1 MQTVIFL
8 MCSML
13 CAQDLEQ
20 PKRDAINF
28 MALNY
33 KANLQ
38 SFRFCEVQFDVLH
51 AGSYLA
57 EEPFEDAFVG
67 EGYYAFDGVNAV
79 YHCVYDDKSI
89 LEHSKLKNTDQVVA
103 TFSSRRM
110 LWDGK
115 STLMDLISPDLR
127 SNPKKTFHT
136 AEIFEDP
143 DGSRF
148 MSEFSFPIGV
158 GFQDKAQDA
167 VGRMFAMLLDG
178 RLKLEDL
185 SVGPTENGKI
195 ARIVLRDKYLKRMY
209 QISLDKGSLPLEI
222 VYFDP
227 DGNQSLDIKYDEMEL
242 VEGAGWISK
251 RMTVRSKSRNDTRI
265 TRLKSCNVT
274 RKPEIATFRLDFDEP
289 VNIMEPAKQVGYYHR
304 KTFSLVDRPRLNAG
318 ATRINVRK
326 TDPPLSTVKEMPG
339 ELPPPSLRRYVMLA
353 AMIVALALAGV
364 AYTRYRRS

>member
-1 MQTVIFL
+1 
-8 MCSML
+8 ML
-13 CAQDLEQ
+13 CGQDLEQ
-20 PKRDAINF
+20 SKRDAINF

-57 EEPFEDAFVG
+57 EEPFEDSFVG

-89 LEHSKLKNTDQVVA
+89 LEHSRLKNTGQVVT

-185 SVGPTENGKI
+185 SVGPTEYGKI

-242 VEGAGWISK
+242 VEGAGWIPN

-274 RKPEIATFRLDFDEP
+274 RKPGLATFRLDFDEP
-289 VNIMEPAKQVGYYHR
+289 VNILDPGKEIAYNH
-304 KTFSLVDRPRLNAG
+304 TNSISLVDRPRLNAG
-318 ATRINVRK
+318 ATRIKVQK
-326 TDPPLSTVKEMPG
+326 AEPPLSTVVEMPG
-339 ELPPPSLRRYVMLA
+339 ELTPSPLWSYAMFA
-353 AMIVALALAGV
+353 ALVVVVVLAGV
-364 AYTRYRRS
+364 AYTRYRRA